1 MKVGNSRGRYTRDGA
16 SMERQNKKLYTR
28 TVVLKKKMHRS
39 YISKGSCVRAS
50 RPPRAVWLSRRIAK
64 PPPPGPRGCL
74 MIPLLGWSIAP
85 LRTLEGRLGTGGIV
99 PLPKLNRLPN
109 PPGERRD
116 GDAMVA

>member
-1 MKVGNSRGRYTRDGA
+1 
-16 SMERQNKKLYTR
+16 
-28 TVVLKKKMHRS
+28 
-39 YISKGSCVRAS
+39 
-50 RPPRAVWLSRRIAK
+50 
-64 PPPPGPRGCL
+64 